1 MKRDYEGMKRCSSGC
16 HVTTCLWGGSSTSA
30 SYATVRSPFF
40 CVAAI
45 RTAHELKKVPPVCVS
60 LSAGAHMTE
69 AAAADYRFSCGGG
82 APSHSFI
89 LSFSLRSI
97 NLFRAPGCQLIVS
110 AAFSSSSQLS
120 FFMLLVLSCH
130 TVASL
135 FTAAWRHTRS
145 LC

>member
-1 MKRDYEGMKRCSSGC
+1 MLQPACAGLSSVRWQQHKRLLRHSSVPVFLCSCHQNGTRTEEGASSL
-16 HVTTCLWGGSSTSA
+16 CLS
-30 SYATVRSPFF
+30 
-40 CVAAI
+40 
-45 RTAHELKKVPPVCVS
+45 
-60 LSAGAHMTE
+60 SAGAHMTE

-110 AAFSSSSQLS
+110 PAFSSSSQLS

-135 FTAAWRHTRS
+135 FTAA
-145 LC
+145 